1 MTAREISIAKQ
12 ILDVLHQLD
21 GGQVHAITIHG
32 EIGGLGGCTT
42 AEFDATLAELDRRK
56 LVLGVKTQFK
66 GVLWNISAA
75 GEAARLEM

>member
-1 MTAREISIAKQ
+1 MTAREIRIAKQ
-12 ILDVLHQLD
+12 ILDLLHQLD

-32 EIGGLGGCTT
+32 EIGGLGCCTT
-42 AEFDATLAELDRRK
+42 AEFDATVAELDRRK

-66 GVLWNISAA
+66 GVLWKITAA